1 MRPCV
6 LYRFDHLALKSY
18 HARPIRIPQELIDA
32 VIDRISTKYTYGS
45 VVGRLFHR
53 LHRQS
58 EAAELKSLA
67 LVSRAC
73 NHRVWSRLVATCK
86 VADADSRSFEYFER
100 CPNVL
105 LGYTR
110 ILAIRY
116 DTNPTTI
123 LAILRRF
130 ASSPLVFV
138 NFSSMCISEGL
149 LEMLKSDLRNVCAEV
164 AYCALGPVI
173 LINLVSA
180 LEHIGGLR
188 FKGCR
193 VTTVLEGDHNLPN
206 LPPLQGHLSI
216 SESPDSDTTSL
227 LSRVVLS
234 LRSLHHV
241 SRTLPS
247 ENRLIN
253 ACAGSLE
260 NLEVKMVVD
269 WST

>member
-1 MRPCV
+1 M
-6 LYRFDHLALKSY
+6 
-18 HARPIRIPQELIDA
+18 RIPQELIDA
-32 VIDRISTKYTYGS
+32 VIDCIGAKYTHGS
-45 VVGRLFHR
+45 VVSRLFHR

-58 EAAELKSLA
+58 DAAELTSLA
-67 LVSRAC
+67 PVSRAC
-73 NHRVWSRLVATCK
+73 NHRVRSHLFASCK
-86 VADADSRSFEYFER
+86 VTNVDSQSFENFEQ
-100 CPNVL
+100 CPDVL

-110 ILAIRY
+110 ILTIRY
-116 DTNPTTI
+116 GTNPITI

-130 ASSPLVFV
+130 ASSPLVSIKF
-138 NFSSMCISEGL
+138 FSTYIPEEL
-149 LEMLKSDLRNVCAEV
+149 PEMLKSDLRNVCRVEV
-164 AYCALGPVI
+164 AYCTLSPVI
-173 LINLVSA
+173 LINLVGA

-188 FKGCR
+188 LQGCR
-193 VTTVLEGDHNLPN
+193 VTTALERGNNLPS

-216 SESPDSDTTSL
+216 SETFDSNTTSL
-227 LSRVVLS
+227 LSRVVLP

-247 ENRLIN
+247 ENNLIN